1 MRRVL
6 VCAAALALVAGGS
19 QAAPSPDVPSRV
31 THHSGQPTL
40 SGEWSAEELGLPVAE
55 ETATEVIEVARKRG
69 GGRKGAGR
77 GGARHKNRDGFK
89 NGNRR
94 NDNRHRDRDVDID
107 VDYDDDYGEA
117 IVGGVI
123 GIGIGAAIAN
133 SNDPDYV
140 CEDRDLDGE
149 CDYDY

>member
-1 MRRVL
+1 MRRVFA
-6 VCAAALALVAGGS
+6 CATVLAFVAGGS
-19 QAAPSPDVPSRV
+19 QAASSLDVPLQV
-31 THHSGQPTL
+31 ADHSELPIF
-40 SGEWSAEELGLPVAE
+40 SGDWSAEELGLPVAE
-55 ETATEVIEVARKRG
+55 ETATEVFEVAGKRG
-69 GGRKGAGR
+69 KRKGGGR
-77 GGARHKNRDGFK
+77 GGARHKNRGGFK